1 MKYIFF
7 NHPVIYSI
15 NDASSPRRIETIMNT
30 GILISGVDYD
40 RLVGFHPTLKIRSKS
55 NPNQR
60 EHVSPQFLCAPLLRE
75 SAHVC
80 RNRIRKRG
88 RPNSAWRACGSH
100 DGPRDWM
107 SKSEL
112 HNAWV
117 TGTRRFSCRDRWES
131 NAISCLE
138 KKRKKKRKEREER
151 ISLEGI
157 FFRILLIDMVNMIG
171 GSMIDEIVRKQEL
184 HDYGSL
190 KVLNKYFSWIFSKFL
205 EFYYLL

>member
-40 RLVGFHPTLKIRSKS
+40 RLAGFHPTLKIRSKS

-138 KKRKKKRKEREER
+138 KKRKKKKERERGKDLPRRDLLSNSSYRYDEYDWCKEAR
-151 ISLEGI
+151 ITRLWKLESI
-157 FFRILLIDMVNMIG
+157 
-171 GSMIDEIVRKQEL
+171 E
-184 HDYGSL
+184 
-190 KVLNKYFSWIFSKFL
+190 
-205 EFYYLL
+205 